1 MATPQEISDRYLKI
15 SRQCL
20 LQAEEELFVQG
31 DTMQASE
38 KLWNAAAQALKSVAA
53 LRGWNHKSHSLL
65 GDIAMQLHLE
75 YGRPELSDQFDGLE
89 AAHNNYYEHR
99 WTADRV
105 ELRLNTA
112 RRFVSQL
119 EEIRQLPRRRFTP
132 ATRDQERRLENLT
145 RFIYGQSDD
154 DLDINKLPPVE
165 PQPPGGIGT

>member
-20 LQAEEELFVQG
+20 LQAEEELFVLG

-53 LRGWNHKSHSLL
+53 LRGWNHKGHHLL

-75 YGRPELSDQFDGLE
+75 YGRPELSDQFVGLD
-89 AAHNNYYEHR
+89 AVYINYYGRIRESDEM
-99 WTADRV
+99 ADI
-105 ELRLNTA
+105 LDTA
-112 RRFVSQL
+112 RRFVGQL
-119 EEIRQLPRRRFTP
+119 EEIRQLPQPRFTP
-132 ATRDQERRLENLT
+132 ANRIQERRMERLT

-154 DLDINKLPPVE
+154 DVDIDKLPPVE
-165 PQPPGGIGT
+165 PQPPGRGNE

>member
-65 GDIAMQLHLE
+65 GDIAMQLRLE
-75 YGRPELSDQFDGLE
+75 LGRPELSRQFRILE
-89 AAHNNYYEHR
+89 SAHNNFYEHR
-99 WTADRV
+99 WAADEV
-105 ELRLNTA
+105 EDRLNDA
-112 RRFVSQL
+112 RWFVSQL
-119 EEIRQLPRRRFTP
+119 EEIRQRPRRRFTP
-132 ATRDQERRLENLT
+132 ATREQERRLENLT

-154 DLDINKLPPVE
+154 DVDIDDLPPVE
-165 PQPPGGIGT
+165 PQPPGGGSE

>member
-65 GDIAMQLHLE
+65 GDIALQLHLE
-75 YGRPELSDQFDGLE
+75 LGRPELSSQLRVLE
-89 AAHNNYYEHR
+89 TAHNNFYEHR
-99 WTADRV
+99 WAADEV
-105 ELRLNTA
+105 EIRLSDA
-112 RRFVSQL
+112 RQFVSQL
-119 EEIRQLPRRRFTP
+119 EEIRQQPRRRFTP
-132 ATRDQERRLENLT
+132 ANREQERRLERLT

-154 DLDINKLPPVE
+154 DVDIDDLPPVE
-165 PQPPGGIGT
+165 PQPPGGGAE

>member
-20 LQAEEELFVQG
+20 LQAEEELFVLG

-75 YGRPELSDQFDGLE
+75 YGRPELSDQFRGLE
-89 AAHNNYYEHR
+89 AVYINYYGRIREDDEM
-99 WTADRV
+99 ADI
-105 ELRLNTA
+105 LDTA
-112 RRFVSQL
+112 RRLVDQL
-119 EEIRQLPRRRFTP
+119 EEIRQLPQPRFIP
-132 ATRDQERRLENLT
+132 ASRTQQRRLENLT

-154 DLDINKLPPVE
+154 DLDIDKLPPVE
-165 PQPPGGIGT
+165 PQPPGGGAE